1 MDARNIG
8 LRNIEVADT
17 KICSIDGDN
26 GKLIYRGYDI
36 LDLVNH
42 STFEE
47 TSYLLLFG
55 ELPNNDELLHFSK
68 ELRNARTIPDGLLRN
83 LKNRLRTARPMDVLQ
98 SSVCEL
104 SDYDLNIDNDSKDAN
119 FQRAISLISK
129 IPTIIAAWERTRL
142 GQDIIQ
148 PTNQDSHSANFLY
161 MLRGTRP
168 TIDEAKIFDICLI
181 LHAEHS
187 FNASTFAARE
197 IASTR
202 AHMYSCIGGAIGA
215 LSGEL
220 HGGANVQVMKMLLE
234 IGDPKN
240 VKNWVGN
247 HLEKGARIMGMGHA
261 VYKTTDPRSEVLSR
275 LSKIMSEKK
284 NSEWFKIT
292 EEVEKVTRQYM
303 QDHHRQAIYPNVD
316 LYSASL
322 YYDMGIPMDLN
333 TPIFAISRIAGWSA
347 HIIEEKFAEAAP
359 RPALYRPKAL
369 YVGRYCGPMG
379 CEYTPIQNRVVPGNL
394 ENHPTNTQLE
404 RSDKQPQ
411 ASSLPRQN

>member
-17 KICSIDGDN
+17 KICSIDGNN

-47 TSYLLLFG
+47 TSYLLLLG
-55 ELPNNDELLHFSK
+55 ELPRNGQLSDFSRRLREARALPPELL
-68 ELRNARTIPDGLLRN
+68 ARM
-83 LKNRLRTARPMDVLQ
+83 KNRRHTARPMDVLQ

-104 SDYDLNIDNDSKDAN
+104 ADYDTDLDDDTKEANIN
-119 FQRAISLISK
+119 RAINLISK
-129 IPTIIAAWERTRL
+129 IPTIVAAWERTRNNKET
-142 GQDIIQ
+142 IS
-148 PTNQDSHSANFLY
+148 PTSEGDHASNFLY
-161 MLRGTRP
+161 MLSGTKP
-168 TIDEAKIFDICLI
+168 TLKEAKIFDICLI

-220 HGGANVQVMKMLLE
+220 HGGANVKVMKMLLE
-234 IGDPKN
+234 INDPPN
-240 VKNWVGN
+240 AERWVKNRLDTG
-247 HLEKGARIMGMGHA
+247 GRIMGMGHA

-275 LSKIMSEKK
+275 LSKILSREKK
-284 NSEWFKIT
+284 TQWFEIT
-292 EEVEKVTRQYM
+292 ERVERATQQYM
-303 QDHHRQAIYPNVD
+303 MKERKQAIYPNVD
-316 LYSASL
+316 LYSAAL
-322 YYDMGIPMDLN
+322 YHDMDIPIDLN
-333 TPIFAISRIAGWSA
+333 TPIFAISRIAGWSS

-359 RPALYRPKAL
+359 KPALYRPKAL

-379 CEYTPIQNRVVPGNL
+379 CEYTPLADRELVEKI
-394 ENHPTNTQLE
+394 
-404 RSDKQPQ
+404 PQ
-411 ASSLPRQN
+411 

>member
-17 KICSIDGDN
+17 KICSIDGNN

-47 TSYLLLFG
+47 TSYLLLLG
-55 ELPNNDELLHFSK
+55 ELPRNGQLSDFSRRLREARCLPQELLASM
-68 ELRNARTIPDGLLRN
+68 D
-83 LKNRLRTARPMDVLQ
+83 NRLRTARPMDVLQ
-98 SSVCEL
+98 SIVCEL
-104 SDYDLNIDNDSKDAN
+104 ADYDPDLDNDTKEAN
-119 FQRAISLISK
+119 INRAINLISK
-129 IPTIIAAWERTRL
+129 IPTIVAAWERIRNNKEIVT
-142 GQDIIQ
+142 
-148 PTNQDSHSANFLY
+148 PHSEENHASNFLY
-161 MLRGTRP
+161 MLSGTKP
-168 TIDEAKIFDICLI
+168 HPKEAKIFDICLI

-234 IGDPKN
+234 INDPSN
-240 VKNWVGN
+240 VERWVKNRLGT
-247 HLEKGARIMGMGHA
+247 GGRIMGMGHA

-275 LSKIMSEKK
+275 LSKILSTRKK
-284 NSEWFKIT
+284 TPWYEIT
-292 EEVEKVTRQYM
+292 EKVERITQQHMMDVRK
-303 QDHHRQAIYPNVD
+303 QAIYPNVD
-316 LYSASL
+316 LYSAAL
-322 YYDMGIPMDLN
+322 YHDMNIPTDLN
-333 TPIFAISRIAGWSA
+333 TPIFAISRIAGWSS
-347 HIIEEKFAEAAP
+347 HVIEEKFAEAAP
-359 RPALYRPKAL
+359 KPALYRPKAL

-379 CEYTPIQNRVVPGNL
+379 CEYTPLADREIASKIHNK
-394 ENHPTNTQLE
+394 TI
-404 RSDKQPQ
+404 
-411 ASSLPRQN
+411 SSLTK